1 MTDEAALQNVERISA
16 CVQMHH
22 PQYSNKTIK
31 QHLDACTENGT
42 IQKVRVRDIISR
54 VQTRPVGM
62 RKFFLVAAKPTT

>member
-1 MTDEAALQNVERISA
+1 MTDEAALQNVARISA

-42 IQKVRVRDIISR
+42 IQKVRVRNIISR
-54 VQTRPVGM
+54 V
-62 RKFFLVAAKPTT
+62 